1 MKPLI
6 HSKNSVKRYG
16 GSVEDYYKIHDWF
29 DQTKAAWAD
38 IRHRAMLHSSF
49 GIYIAEQV
57 FGKIIVNSDGKEISV
72 RDIAEDHVAEDF
84 GGKIPT
90 LQEWFSKIP
99 LEPWMTGVGQQEF
112 QDKDLRLKKK
122 ED

>member
-1 MKPLI
+1 MKPLV

-16 GSVEDYYKIHDWF
+16 GNIDDYYKIHDWF

-38 IRHRAMLHSSF
+38 VRHRAVLHSSF

-57 FGKIIVNSDGKEISV
+57 FGEYITNADGKMVSV

-84 GGKIPT
+84 GGKIPSI
-90 LQEWFSKIP
+90 QEWLEEIP
-99 LEPWMTGVGQQEF
+99 IKDWMLGKGQNEF
-112 QDKDLRLKKK
+112 QDRDIRLKK